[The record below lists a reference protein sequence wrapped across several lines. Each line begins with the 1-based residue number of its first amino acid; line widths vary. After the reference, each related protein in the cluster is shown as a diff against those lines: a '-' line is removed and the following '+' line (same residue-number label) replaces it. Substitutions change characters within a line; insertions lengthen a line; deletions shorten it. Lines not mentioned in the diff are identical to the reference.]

1 MGFYMESYKMTTL
14 VLRNFLASSDVNETL
29 DDVPPRKRSQPG
41 APRAATVA
49 GELRR
54 GPPSD
59 KDVVVLI
66 SAAVALLFANGPRK
80 GEPGSAAGLQTFY
93 YLRKILIS
101 VMSSSISR
109 PL

>member
-1 MGFYMESYKMTTL
+1 VK
-14 VLRNFLASSDVNETL
+14 ETL

-59 KDVVVLI
+59 AQVVVPI

-93 YLRKILIS
+93 FVRKILIS
-101 VMSSSISR
+101 GMSTSIPRPPSLNYLHFSR
-109 PL
+109 IFYFV